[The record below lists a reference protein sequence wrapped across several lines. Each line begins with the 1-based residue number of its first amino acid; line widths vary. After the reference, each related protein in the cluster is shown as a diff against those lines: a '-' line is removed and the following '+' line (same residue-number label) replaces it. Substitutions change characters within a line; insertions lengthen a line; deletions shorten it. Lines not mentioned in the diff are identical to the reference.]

1 MEYIWFE
8 YDKPI
13 KSQLPE
19 PFKAVA
25 IILSSFISM
34 PLNWTKSNRKYE
46 YEHIFPTLDQI
57 KQCGKP
63 VTWQEIMKKSK
74 FKDYSELALGLV
86 TSIATLK
93 EEYRN
98 QFLADKINLNEDE
111 YYPIEDNLSIFLIK
125 DFVDVLTSKGAKK
138 ISFSNTIL
146 DVNKTLE
153 VNEAN
158 CIEICKLCE
167 EYPEVMIYD
176 NNLDF
181 AFLSVYDS
189 FINLFL
195 AKEESDI
202 IDVLNIKKWE
212 GFICDNNTRIRW
224 FL

>member
-1 MEYIWFE
+1 
-8 YDKPI
+8 
-13 KSQLPE
+13 
-19 PFKAVA
+19 
-25 IILSSFISM
+25 
-34 PLNWTKSNRKYE
+34 
-46 YEHIFPTLDQI
+46 
-57 KQCGKP
+57 
-63 VTWQEIMKKSK
+63 MKKSK
-74 FKDYSELALGLV
+74 FKDYSELAWGLV

-212 GFICDNNTRIRW
+212 GFICDDNTKIDW

>member
-74 FKDYSELALGLV
+74 FKDYGELAWGLV
-86 TSIATLK
+86 TSIAALK
-93 EEYRN
+93 EEYR
-98 QFLADKINLNEDE
+98 IN
-111 YYPIEDNLSIFLIK
+111 
-125 DFVDVLTSKGAKK
+125 T
-138 ISFSNTIL
+138 
-146 DVNKTLE
+146 
-153 VNEAN
+153 
-158 CIEICKLCE
+158 
-167 EYPEVMIYD
+167 
-176 NNLDF
+176 
-181 AFLSVYDS
+181 
-189 FINLFL
+189 
-195 AKEESDI
+195 
-202 IDVLNIKKWE
+202 KKWE
-212 GFICDNNTRIRW
+212 GFIYDDNTKIYW